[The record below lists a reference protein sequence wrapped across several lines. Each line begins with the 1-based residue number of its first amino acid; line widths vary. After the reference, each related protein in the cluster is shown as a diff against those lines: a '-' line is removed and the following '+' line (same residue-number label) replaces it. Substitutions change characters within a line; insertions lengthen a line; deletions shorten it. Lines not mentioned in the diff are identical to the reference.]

1 MYWSKTS
8 LHSTVIL
15 NEGATGSDGITVEI
29 PSLIFKRTEISDSG
43 NYICYAVNEIGKG
56 WSEPISLTGFSLTY
70 YEILIYIYKDI
81 YISLKNTPKS
91 VRFILYIYNIY
102 VY

>member
-81 YISLKNTPKS
+81 YISLKKYTQKC
-91 VRFILYIYNIY
+91 
-102 VY
+102 